1 MMISRTLLGALL
13 SLLLL
18 AHPAFAAARPA
29 SAFAATLQAP
39 APQQAEEKEDE
50 RSCRSGKSTRQF
62 GWKVVSFGVSTLK
75 YLIGLLIIPIGL
87 FLVCIGAV
95 LEAVEWVAC

>member
-1 MMISRTLLGALL
+1 MTIAKALLGALL

-18 AHPAFAAARPA
+18 GQPSLANPRPGFTLAAVDASIPA
-29 SAFAATLQAP
+29 QA
-39 APQQAEEKEDE
+39 QDKDGEK
-50 RSCRSGKSTRQF
+50 SCRSGKNTRQF

-75 YLIGLLIIPIGL
+75 YLIGLLIIPVGL